1 MNRKQLGVTSI
12 LICLMMVMVVGEKF
26 FNGKIKDV
34 ALTSNNI
41 ESMLTYK
48 ALDGQITYELPDN
61 WTCKEIS
68 YPGEYIAYN
77 NKFYGEEMGIN
88 GNVQIIKTSSPME
101 EIVDS
106 DINILKEENIKDVKS
121 FDDKIGDKIV
131 KKVVY
136 EEKTSIGRVYETKTY
151 YAKLNE
157 EKAILKVSFSSG
169 KDKYKEN
176 YEMIYR
182 IVLDSFQRRA

>member
-1 MNRKQLGVTSI
+1 
-12 LICLMMVMVVGEKF
+12 
-26 FNGKIKDV
+26 
-34 ALTSNNI
+34 
-41 ESMLTYK
+41 
-48 ALDGQITYELPDN
+48 
-61 WTCKEIS
+61 
-68 YPGEYIAYN
+68 
-77 NKFYGEEMGIN
+77 MGIN

-101 EIVDS
+101 EIVAS

-157 EKAILKVSFSSG
+157 EKAILKVSFSLG